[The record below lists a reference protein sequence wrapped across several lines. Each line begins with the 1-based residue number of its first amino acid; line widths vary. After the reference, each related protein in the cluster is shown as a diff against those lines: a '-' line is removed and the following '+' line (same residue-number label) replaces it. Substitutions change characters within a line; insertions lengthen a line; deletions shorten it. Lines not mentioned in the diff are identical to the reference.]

1 MHTPIHRLSELFQQL
16 GLGSS
21 TEEVEYFIQTHAPLR
36 EDITLADAPFWSAS
50 QAAFLR
56 EALNDDDDWC
66 EVIDELNGAL
76 HQPTGLH

>member
-21 TEEVEYFIQTHAPLR
+21 TEEVEHFIQTHAPLR
-36 EDITLADAPFWSAS
+36 DDIALADAPFWSPS

-56 EALNDDDDWC
+56 EALSDDDDWC
-66 EVIDELNGAL
+66 EVIDTLNSAL

>member
-1 MHTPIHRLSELFQQL
+1 MHTPIHLLSELFQQL

-21 TEEVEYFIQTHAPLR
+21 TEEVEHFIQTHAPLR
-36 EDITLADAPFWSAS
+36 EDIALADAPFWNPS

-66 EVIDELNGAL
+66 EVIDALNSAL
-76 HQPTGLH
+76 HQSQQLH